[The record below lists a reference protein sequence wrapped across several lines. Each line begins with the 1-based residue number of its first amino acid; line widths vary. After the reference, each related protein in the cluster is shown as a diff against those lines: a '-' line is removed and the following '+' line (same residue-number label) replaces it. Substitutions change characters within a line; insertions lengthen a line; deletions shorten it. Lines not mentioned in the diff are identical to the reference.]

1 MKKPKTIKFGH
12 RDFKIKYITQKEAG
26 KRGIYG
32 EVDTA
37 TNTIIVDKSLDHKV
51 TINTLV
57 HEILHVVSEHYHWN
71 IPAPQEELI
80 AETVGNALADVFNQ
94 NPKFVEYLAFA
105 FKK

>member
-1 MKKPKTIKFGH
+1 MKPKTIKFGH
-12 RDFKIKYITQKEAG
+12 RDFKIKYITRKQAG

-37 TNTIIVDKSLDHKV
+37 TNIITIDKSLDHKV

-80 AETVGNALADVFNQ
+80 AETVGNSISDVLNQ
-94 NPKFVEYLAFA
+94 NPNLVKYIAFA